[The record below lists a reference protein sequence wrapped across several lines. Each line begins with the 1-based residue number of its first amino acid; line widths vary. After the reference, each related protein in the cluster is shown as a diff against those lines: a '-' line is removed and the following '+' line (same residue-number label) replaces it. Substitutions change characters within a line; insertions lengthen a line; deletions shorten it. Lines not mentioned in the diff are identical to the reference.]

1 MGRTMKTARKNKG
14 KKKATK
20 KTQKPAADK
29 KQDAETADTQ
39 EPETK
44 GIKNMKRFIFVCM

>member
-1 MGRTMKTARKNKG
+1 MKTARKNKG

-44 GIKNMKRFIFVCM
+44 GFKNKKRFMIVCV